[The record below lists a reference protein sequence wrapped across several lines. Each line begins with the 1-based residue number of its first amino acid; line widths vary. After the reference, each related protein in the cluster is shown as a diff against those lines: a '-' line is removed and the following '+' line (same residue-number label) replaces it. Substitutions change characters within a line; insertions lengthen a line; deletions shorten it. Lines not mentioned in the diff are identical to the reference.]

1 MSYKN
6 PIETLYDRI
15 ITTFENVNEKSR
27 KSLKAYDSNQLS
39 RWIRIDTGLF
49 SGPTSDHNS
58 KEIVLN
64 QRFLS
69 LVWCITYIIYD
80 VTADKTLKAKHV
92 TKDYMEIDGQDPE
105 VKQMDSLFSWAFE
118 LKTDGNEQW
127 PDGLPSP
134 TMSSETVRIVNVIFI
149 DAITYIMYH
158 EVAHLINE
166 HWSSYKEIGQK
177 KHLRF
182 DITEDESIL
191 SKQLEQEADT
201 FAYESLLSQDDSD
214 DTRYHKLFG
223 MIMAGLSTLFAHPKG
238 SKLNDDI
245 HPGSLVRIF
254 NTRLRESFDEGNEFR
269 LNRTMNTGLS
279 MFCKLQ
285 EIKVEPRKFEE
296 FTELL
301 DYLFELIQNYADEEL
316 KY

>member
-1 MSYKN
+1 MNYKN
-6 PIETLYDRI
+6 PIETLYDRLT
-15 ITTFENVNEKSR
+15 TTFENVNESSKNR
-27 KSLKAYDSNQLS
+27 LEKYEVNQLS
-39 RWIRIDTGLF
+39 RRIRIDTGLF
-49 SGPTSDHNS
+49 SGPSSDHNS

-69 LVWCITYIIYD
+69 LIWCITYIIYE
-80 VTADKTLKAKHV
+80 VTANKTKEAKQLTEH
-92 TKDYMEIDGQDPE
+92 YMEIDGEDPE
-105 VKQMDSLFSWAFE
+105 VKQMDWLFNWAFD
-118 LKTDGNEQW
+118 LKVGGDEQW
-127 PDGLPSP
+127 PEGLPNP
-134 TMSSETVRIVNVIFI
+134 AMTTETVRIVNVIFI

-158 EVAHLINE
+158 EVAHLVNE
-166 HWSSYKEIGQK
+166 HWDSFKDISHK
-177 KHLRF
+177 KHLGF

-201 FAYESLLSQDDSD
+201 FAYESLISQDDSD

-245 HPGSLVRIF
+245 HPGSHIRIF

-316 KY
+316 KH